1 MTTDLLRRY
10 GRSLRGTRL
19 RDHTPC
25 SHWQTHTV
33 VAALRP
39 TELTATAVAEHCRG
53 CLPVQKTP
61 KQVFIVSSLPKS
73 DRGKVLR
80 DKLKDDWKA
89 RSMLST

>member
-1 MTTDLLRRY
+1 MLLRHPGILDAADVGVPDPIQGEEVICY
-10 GRSLRGTRL
+10 
-19 RDHTPC
+19 
-25 SHWQTHTV
+25 V
-33 VAALRP
+33 VPRP
-39 TELTATAVAEHCRG
+39 GTELTATAVAEHCRG